1 MQRNEKD
8 GIQWL
13 EFEQLKECSRIKQ
26 GIFLRQGG
34 KSPQPFNSFNLGTR
48 VGDAPENVAYH
59 LEKVSTLLRIP
70 QLRWV
75 EQVHG
80 KNCMLLSDPKMASHA
95 IAADALITTLSDVGL
110 MIHHADCQA
119 AIIYDPVRQ
128 VIANVHSGWRGSV
141 HNIYGEVIRLMQTAY
156 QCHPSNLLV
165 CISPSLG
172 PQDAE
177 FVNYREEGLLPPT
190 FVESRLEQPSDKESV
205 ISTHIEEEKVPLKW
219 ILEPA
224 SSVPVIPS
232 LPGGALK
239 REFQIA
245 KKESTQ
251 KNPFL
256 AFEQEVQHQ
265 GLNHTPMATLYT
277 PLHIHLSGG
286 LAQNTLIS
294 DGTEGITWLQTLP
307 NEPLPP
313 SSLEKFS
320 LLYAIQ
326 IESKNGKIF
335 WVEPKFSSA
344 VPDYLNQIAER
355 ILKQMV
361 FKEEKR
367 LVIQSGEIELLFTLP
382 NNTTNI
388 ILNN

>member
-1 MQRNEKD
+1 MLKLQKNSRDNEITISLLD
-8 GIQWL
+8 R
-13 EFEQLKECSRIKQ
+13 ER
-26 GIFLRQGG
+26 FLNRSLLQALSIAIGLHLLAMFV
-34 KSPQPFNSFNLGTR
+34 FN
-48 VGDAPENVAYH
+48 
-59 LEKVSTLLRIP
+59 
-70 QLRWV
+70 
-75 EQVHG
+75 
-80 KNCMLLSDPKMASHA
+80 
-95 IAADALITTLSDVGL
+95 
-110 MIHHADCQA
+110 
-119 AIIYDPVRQ
+119 
-128 VIANVHSGWRGSV
+128 
-141 HNIYGEVIRLMQTAY
+141 IRLFHFGQ
-156 QCHPSNLLV
+156 
-165 CISPSLG
+165 
-172 PQDAE
+172 
-177 FVNYREEGLLPPT
+177 EEGLLPPT